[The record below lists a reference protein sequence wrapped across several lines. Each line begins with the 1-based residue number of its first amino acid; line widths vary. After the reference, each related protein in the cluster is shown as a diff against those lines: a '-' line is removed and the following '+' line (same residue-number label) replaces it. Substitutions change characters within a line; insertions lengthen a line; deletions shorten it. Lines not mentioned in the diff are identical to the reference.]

1 MPRSRRWTVLSPLL
15 LVVALVGAA
24 CGGGGSSSGADAGVS
39 GPAHDKDIADAAAFH
54 LHDFPNGWQE
64 IDFEALGAPPT
75 MDTLG
80 ACLGPST
87 ASDETAKVV
96 RGFHFGPGINEVAVS
111 EVRVLRDAA
120 GAQAEIAPTVKPEFA
135 ACVAEKIKG
144 LLSTSIGEGL
154 SVGDVTGTADALS
167 AGGANGVGVDMLARI
182 DSATGQ
188 RTIYPSA
195 AFLQKGRAV
204 AIITLLS
211 NNSSVSDN
219 RRTLSAAVAGRL
231 PVE

>member
-1 MPRSRRWTVLSPLL
+1 MPRGHRRTVLSSLL
-15 LVVALVGAA
+15 LVVALVGTA
-24 CGGGGSSSGADAGVS
+24 CGGGGSSGDDSGVS

-75 MDTLG
+75 METLG
-80 ACLGPST
+80 ECLGPST
-87 ASDETAKVV
+87 ASNETAKVV

-120 GAQAEIAPTVKPEFA
+120 GAQGEIAPTVKPEFA
-135 ACVAEKIKG
+135 SCVADKIKG
-144 LLSTSIGEGL
+144 LLSTSLGEGL
-154 SVGDVTGTADALS
+154 SLGEVTGTADALS

-211 NNSSVSDN
+211 NNSAVSDN